1 MDPLLIVLDLD
12 ETLVH
17 ATSTPVD
24 RPCDFRCDRFYVY
37 LRPGLAR
44 FLQGIQA
51 GFDVAVWT
59 SASKDY
65 AQCVIRNAFPHGYPL
80 TFVWSRDR
88 CTFRSDP
95 ETRENYWLKNVH
107 KLKRQRYHLR
117 RVLCIDDSPEKYHR
131 SYGNYIRVP
140 KYRGEVA
147 DDILARLLE
156 YLGTLREVT
165 DVRRV
170 EKRGW
175 LSAVAPKGET
185 IS

>member
-1 MDPLLIVLDLD
+1 
-12 ETLVH
+12 
-17 ATSTPVD
+17 
-24 RPCDFRCDRFYVY
+24 
-37 LRPGLAR
+37 
-44 FLQGIQA
+44 
-51 GFDVAVWT
+51 
-59 SASKDY
+59 
-65 AQCVIRNAFPHGYPL
+65 
-80 TFVWSRDR
+80 
-88 CTFRSDP
+88 
-95 ETRENYWLKNVH
+95 
-107 KLKRQRYHLR
+107 
-117 RVLCIDDSPEKYHR
+117 
-131 SYGNYIRVP
+131 VP